1 MLVIAAINHSLVGKM
16 KEIDIKRALSYHL
29 LKQGTTD
36 VVFFEYPFHFGRR
49 RADIISSDAG
59 MITGYEIKSVNDRID
74 RLGEQLESYTLLFDY
89 VYVVCDSKHLSAIR
103 KKIPNRVGI
112 YLCATSG
119 VTKIRQAKQ
128 IKNFDSVVT
137 LDAMPIEALRKDF
150 KSTGKSK
157 LEICKSIAHNHKRE
171 QIKETY
177 RKFILQKY
185 GAQTAHLKNETSELL
200 TLDDVYSL
208 SLAPN
213 RLNS

>member
-1 MLVIAAINHSLVGKM
+1 M
-16 KEIDIKRALSYHL
+16 KEIDIKRTLSHYL

-49 RADIISSDAG
+49 RADIISSDHG

-74 RLGEQLESYTLLFDY
+74 RLSEQLDSYTLLFDY

-103 KKIPNRVGI
+103 KIIPNRVGI
-112 YLCATSG
+112 YLCADSG
-119 VTKIRQAKQ
+119 LSKIRKAKQ

-137 LDAMPIEALRKDF
+137 LDAMPIEALRKEF

-157 LEICKSIAHNHKRE
+157 LEICKSIAQGYKRE
-171 QIKETY
+171 HIKETY
-177 RKFILQKY
+177 RKFIFHKY
-185 GAQTAHLKNETSELL
+185 GAQTAHLKNETSDLL

-213 RLNS
+213 RLDS